1 MTEKLRIDVLLVER
15 GFFLTREKARRA
27 ILAGKVIVEN
37 KRIDKPGTEVDPQA
51 FILVKGEKGYVSRG
65 GEKLEKALKEFKID
79 LTDVVCLDAGAGTGG
94 FTEVLLKYG
103 ARKVYAVDVGYGVLD
118 WRLRQNPM
126 VVVLE
131 RTNIR
136 YLEPSK
142 LAELVDMV
150 TADLSFIS
158 LKKVIG
164 NLIGLSKRGASFILL
179 IKPQFEAG
187 REKVGKGGL
196 VKEPQVHQEVL
207 FDLCQFFEKEGLV
220 MKNLT
225 YSPITGAD
233 GNIEFFVYLKK
244 QDVRPARQTLA
255 GGSQMSDARL
265 VGLINKVVE
274 EAHKTLYG

>member
-1 MTEKLRIDVLLVER
+1 MAEKLRIDVLLVER
-15 GFFLTREKARRA
+15 GLFLTCEKARRA

-37 KRIDKPGTEVDPQA
+37 KRIDKPGISVDPQA
-51 FILVKGEKGYVSRG
+51 FILVKGEKEYVSRG
-65 GEKLEKALKEFKID
+65 GEKLEKALKEFKINLND
-79 LTDVVCLDAGAGTGG
+79 AVCLDAGAGTGG

-118 WRLRQNPM
+118 WRLRQNPK

-131 RTNIR
+131 RTNVR

-142 LAELVDMV
+142 LKEPVDTV

-164 NLIGLSKRGASFILL
+164 NLIRLSKREALFILL

-196 VKEPQVHQEVL
+196 VKEPQVHKEVL
-207 FDLCQFFEKEGLV
+207 LDLCRFFEKEGLV
-220 MKNLT
+220 IKGLT
-225 YSPITGAD
+225 YSPITGAE
-233 GNIEFFVYLKK
+233 GNIEFFVYLRREAGPA
-244 QDVRPARQTLA
+244 RPA
-255 GGSQMSDARL
+255 GGGRKLDAKELRNKL
-265 VGLINKVVE
+265 ERVVG
-274 EAHKTLYG
+274 EAHQKLG